1 MRRKLIV
8 PGDSPWPQ
16 ISVQPAFKFCDR
28 IEVGPGASVEDGG
41 NRRVV
46 DIRSTGRGTNT
57 LVANGSSEVLYK
69 LARHLGAGVY
79 CRHFGP
85 AIRELVRM
93 EPGRSGHRSS
103 VDDEPRV
110 RA

>member
-1 MRRKLIV
+1 MRRKLIFR
-8 PGDSPWPQ
+8 GHAPWPQ
-16 ISVQPAFKFCDR
+16 ISVQPTFEFGDR
-28 IEVGPGASVEDGG
+28 IEVGPGASVEDRGY
-41 NRRVV
+41 RRVV
-46 DIRSTGRGTNT
+46 DIRCTGRGTNT
-57 LVANGSSEVLYK
+57 LVTNGRSQVLYK
-69 LARHLGAGVY
+69 LARYLGAGIY

-103 VDDEPRV
+103 VDDGARV